1 MTDFDLPLSYAH
13 VYVVGGA
20 FFAIVSILSAFD
32 AANPRRL
39 INFAFWGLLAA
50 SFLGGNYF
58 GDLGNG
64 MLALG
69 LVAVATIGLGQGK
82 PRTSSND
89 ERAASAQRRGNLLF
103 LPALYVAW
111 FRIKPTAGAVQAAAT
126 DAPELRLSA
135 AAAAE

>member
-1 MTDFDLPLSYAH
+1 MTDFQLPLSYPH

-20 FFAIVSILSAFD
+20 FFGAVSILSALD

-64 MLALG
+64 LLALG
-69 LVAVATIGLGQGK
+69 LVALATLGLGQGK
-82 PRTSSND
+82 PRTSSHE
-89 ERAASAQRRGNLLF
+89 ERVESARRRCASC
-103 LPALYVAW
+103 
-111 FRIKPTAGAVQAAAT
+111 
-126 DAPELRLSA
+126 S
-135 AAAAE
+135 